1 MRAEFLKLRKRRGLV
16 ISALVLTVVPMMV
29 AYVVL
34 AVLHATDPASHGPP
48 GSLENFS
55 GSMEVL
61 TQLSAVAAILV
72 GATLG
77 AGDLGAGV
85 FRELVV
91 TGRSRLALF
100 AARVPAGLGLLFPLV
115 GAAFAIT
122 ATAATVLA
130 GSSEAPSGSLLA
142 HSAGWLALV
151 TAPSFALAL
160 GVSSL
165 LGSRGTSIGI
175 LLGWQLVAM
184 PLLVQFGAL
193 GALREGLATRP
204 STGSRLRSWSTALS
218 PCRCRSEP
226 PSSCSS
232 LGWPCR
238 WPPVLGGPA
247 LATPE
252 HLTPPEPH
260 GRLSSLAR
268 PVLSTWQQPADTRRT
283 HQTRHARSL
292 ATHHRR
298 LDRPDLQSE
307 PPP

>member
-1 MRAEFLKLRKRRGLV
+1 MNTTTVAAKVPPARRRARWSPRLVTAEFLKLRKRRGLV
-16 ISALVLTVVPMMV
+16 VSTLVLTVAPMIV

-34 AVLHATDPASHGPP
+34 AVLHATNPASYEPP

-91 TGRSRLALF
+91 TGRSRFALF
-100 AARVPAGLGLLFPLV
+100 AARVPAGLALLVPLV
-115 GAAFAIT
+115 GGAFAIT
-122 ATAATVLA
+122 ATAATLLA
-130 GSSEAPSGSLLA
+130 GSAEAPSGSLLA

-175 LLGWQLVAM
+175 LLAWQLVAM

-193 GALREGLATRP
+193 GDLREGLVDAATQRFAP
-204 STGSRLRSWSTALS
+204 SALVGGVAV
-218 PCRCRSEP
+218 PM
-226 PSSCSS
+226 S
-232 LGWPCR
+232 LGAAVV
-238 WPPVLGGPA
+238 VLFAWIAVP
-247 LATPE
+247 LAVGAWRTC
-252 HLTPPEPH
+252 
-260 GRLSSLAR
+260 
-268 PVLSTWQQPADTRRT
+268 TRD
-283 HQTRHARSL
+283 A
-292 ATHHRR
+292 
-298 LDRPDLQSE
+298 
-307 PPP
+307 